1 MRTLKIDH
9 LYVSQSYLQSST
21 IITPVL
27 LIFRLAYFITIRPI
41 HLLILTI
48 PPIPI
53 PTLILILINPITI
66 LTIILTIH
74 LTIITTLLLTLTPHF
89 ITLMA
94 LHFQYPITSN
104 VRVHALDFLV

>member
-21 IITPVL
+21 IITPIL
-27 LIFRLAYFITIRPI
+27 LIFRLAYFITIRPT

-48 PPIPI
+48 PPIP
-53 PTLILILINPITI
+53 TLILINPITI